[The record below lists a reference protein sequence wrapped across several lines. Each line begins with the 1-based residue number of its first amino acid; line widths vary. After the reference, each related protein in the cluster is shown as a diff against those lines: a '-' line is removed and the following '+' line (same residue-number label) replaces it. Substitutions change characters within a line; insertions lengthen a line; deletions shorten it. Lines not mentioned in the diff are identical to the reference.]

1 MRRLMTLPRRSLR
14 RASLFLERLRH
25 ALDLKQRL
33 GFPWADAWRIAGTW
47 Q

>member
-1 MRRLMTLPRRSLR
+1 MRRLTAPLCRTWHRVRR
-14 RASLFLERLRH
+14 FGERTSH
-25 ALDLKQRL
+25 ALDLYQRL